1 MKQSVILIFLTMFI
15 FAIGCSENN
24 EYKKIDLPAG
34 VHRIIVK
41 KHMNAAGYTYL
52 FADDNGKEQWL
63 AILEMPVENGDTFYY
78 SDAIEMKNFKSKTL
92 DKTFESIYF
101 VNSVS
106 ESVGG
111 FNNTNKDI
119 IGNSEPH
126 KKPEVK
132 KNININVPPLKNGQT
147 VASLF
152 KNKKTFKG
160 KSVELRGVVTKY
172 NPDILNKNWIHI
184 QDGTNYNGEGD
195 ILVTSKN
202 KVKVGD
208 TVIVKGTLALDKDF
222 GAGYFYDVLIEDA
235 TVTVE

>member
-1 MKQSVILIFLTMFI
+1 MKQSVILIFLTVFI
-15 FAIGCSENN
+15 FTIGCGENS
-24 EYKKIDLPAG
+24 EYKKVNLPEG

-41 KHMNAAGYTYL
+41 KHINAAGYTYL

-63 AILEMPVENGDTFYY
+63 AILEMPVEDGDTFYY

-106 ESVGG
+106 KSVSGV
-111 FNNTNKDI
+111 NNINKDVI
-119 IGNSEPH
+119 SSSKPH

-132 KNININVPPLKNGQT
+132 KNININVASLKNGQT

-152 KNKKTFKG
+152 KNKRTLKG

-202 KVKVGD
+202 EVKVGD